1 MTADELKIPHIGLQE
16 ESSNTE
22 NNIDNQSTDSV
33 LIPKMDLKE
42 GSAGAMGGPEVKQ
55 QPVNSQQSVG
65 VSHPG
70 FVPQQKVVPG
80 GKKPNGLALKIG
92 VGVMAFILILIVA
105 IGVPAFFTYQ
115 KGMALYKSVKNLEVA
130 AKSQDFS
137 QIKPQ
142 IAATNKS
149 LKDFKTSYAVL
160 SWTRILPFVGAY
172 VSDGSHLINA
182 AQAGMDAGS
191 IVLTTIEP
199 YSDLLGFK
207 GASGQQAV
215 QAFDGAKTA
224 QDRIDFIVKSL
235 PSLLP
240 QIDNIAAKMKI
251 VETEVSQVNAER
263 YPVEFKGIKVRSSI
277 KSAQDLIDQASNLL
291 VNGKPVIENAPYL
304 LGMDSPRT
312 YFVLFQN
319 DKELRPTGGFM
330 TGYAI
335 MSVDKAKFSPTVSDD
350 IYNLDAK
357 CKPSIPAPEPIVKY
371 IKGPYV
377 LSKNL
382 RLRDMNW
389 SPDFVKSMEMVVP
402 ALSEAGVKNIDG
414 IIAVDTKVLENLLE
428 VIGPIGVPGFG
439 NFSTAIDP
447 ECNCSQVIHAL
458 EAYADV
464 EGPIIWDPLTGK
476 IILRPANSE
485 NRKKIIG
492 PLMNSIL
499 ANAMGQPKEK
509 LAPLFSAMF
518 DSVMEKDVLFYMNDA
533 NVQKAVADFGISGV
547 IRDYDGDYLHI
558 NDANLG
564 GRKSNLYSTEDVSQD
579 VKIAG
584 DGTVTKTVTITYKN
598 PEKQDGWLNSVLPTW
613 VRVYVPKGST
623 LVAADGFETKADP
636 YEDLNKTVFAGY
648 FQLRPEG
655 VSKITIQYKLPFK
668 VKGQYK
674 LMIQKQPGTK
684 DYLYTVSV
692 GRNQQEF
699 YLKTDKEIKIGL

>member
-1 MTADELKIPHIGLQE
+1 MTADELKIPHIDIPE
-16 ESSNTE
+16 EKSESILVPEMETKGE
-22 NNIDNQSTDSV
+22 MV
-33 LIPKMDLKE
+33 
-42 GSAGAMGGPEVKQ
+42 GAMGGE
-55 QPVNSQQSVG
+55 
-65 VSHPG
+65 
-70 FVPQQKVVPG
+70 VPQQKVNQMN
-80 GKKPNGLALKIG
+80 KPINKTGSLATKIALG
-92 VGVMAFILILIVA
+92 FLAFIVFLIVA
-105 IGVPAFFTYQ
+105 AGVPAFLTYQ
-115 KGMALYKSVKNLEVA
+115 KGMVLYKSVKNLQVA
-130 AKSQDFS
+130 AKSQDLS

-142 IAATNKS
+142 IISTQKS
-149 LKDFKTSYAVL
+149 LKELKSSYKFL
-160 SWTRILPFVGAY
+160 SWTQIIPFIGSY
-172 VSDGSHLINA
+172 VADLGHTINA
-182 AQAGMDAGS
+182 AEAGMEAGT

-199 YSDLLGFK
+199 YADLLGLK
-207 GASGQQAV
+207 GAEGQQAA
-215 QAFDGAKTA
+215 QDLDGAKTA
-224 QDRIDFIVKSL
+224 QDRIDFIVMSL

-240 QIDNIAAKMKI
+240 QIDNIAEKMKI
-251 VETEVSQVNAER
+251 VESETLQIDAER
-263 YPVEFKGIKVRSSI
+263 YPIEFRGIKVRDSI
-277 KSAQDLIDQASNLL
+277 KTAQDLTDQASNLL

-330 TGYAI
+330 TAYAI
-335 MSVDKAKFSPTVSDD
+335 MNVDKAKFDPTISDD

-357 CKPSIPAPEPIVKY
+357 YRPSIEAPDPIVKY

-389 SPDFVKSMEMVVP
+389 SPDFVKSMEMVIP
-402 ALSEAGVKNIDG
+402 ALTEAGVKDIDG
-414 IIAVDTKVLENLLE
+414 IIAVDTQVLESLLD

-439 NFSTAIDP
+439 NFSTEIDP

-458 EAYADV
+458 EAYSDV

-476 IILRPANSE
+476 IIQRPANSE

-509 LAPLFSAMF
+509 LAPLFSAAF
-518 DSVMEKDVLFYMNDA
+518 NSVMEKNVLFYLNDEK
-533 NVQKAVADFGISGV
+533 VQKAVADFGISGV

-564 GRKSNLYSTEDVSQD
+564 GRKSNLYSTQEVQQD
-579 VKIAG
+579 VKVAL

-623 LVAADGFETKADP
+623 LVAADGFETKAEP
-636 YEDLNKTVFAGY
+636 YEDLNKTVYAGY

-655 VSKITIQYKLPFK
+655 VSKITLQYKLPFK
-668 VKGQYK
+668 VKGQYT
-674 LMIQKQPGTK
+674 LMIQKQPGAK
-684 DYLYTVSV
+684 DYLYTLNV
-692 GRNQQEF
+692 GKTTQEF
-699 YLKTDKEIKIGL
+699 FLKTDKEIKIGL